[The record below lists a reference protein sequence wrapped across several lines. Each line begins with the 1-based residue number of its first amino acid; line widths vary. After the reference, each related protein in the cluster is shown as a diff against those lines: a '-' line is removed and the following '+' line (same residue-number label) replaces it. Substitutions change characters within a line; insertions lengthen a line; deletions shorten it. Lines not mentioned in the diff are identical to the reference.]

1 MRKILFALV
10 AIIFISA
17 CLGTP
22 ENYKIKFAGVDVN
35 FRADLN
41 KAEKVLLEPGTGA
54 VKETM
59 FTNPVNLVRVA
70 FVPDD
75 ANNGFY
81 SVAGFEIQYKTVL
94 AYKQFI
100 FTDKA
105 ISQSEGGLQCVYF
118 EKLLVGAMGT
128 QRRIC
133 FETVILN
140 STDEA
145 IAMANETAPM
155 ILMEAGADE
164 TKVSINGNLIRI
176 MGKDM
181 SQTNR
186 KYTDLDLAADKFLLV
201 LMNESIAR

>member
-1 MRKILFALV
+1 MRKILIALA
-10 AIIFISA
+10 AIVFISA

-22 ENYKIKFAGVDVN
+22 ENYKIKFAGMDVN

-94 AYKQFI
+94 AYKQFKI
-100 FTDKA
+100 GRA
-105 ISQSEGGLQCVYF
+105 HV
-118 EKLLVGAMGT
+118 
-128 QRRIC
+128 
-133 FETVILN
+133 
-140 STDEA
+140 
-145 IAMANETAPM
+145 
-155 ILMEAGADE
+155 
-164 TKVSINGNLIRI
+164 
-176 MGKDM
+176 
-181 SQTNR
+181 
-186 KYTDLDLAADKFLLV
+186 
-201 LMNESIAR
+201 